1 MLQGGIWYDLGEIW
15 YIPWAF
21 AGGDSDH
28 LRVADHYCIYAEDN
42 LVYAISDFAVR

>member
-28 LRVADHYCIYAEDN
+28 LRVAADNCVYAEGG
-42 LVYAISDFAVR
+42 LVNFVPDYAVR